1 MSTEMVFIEESGS
14 QEASMTVAS
23 NSGLTAFE
31 AAEATTTVVPP
42 TDVRKAGGG
51 KAKRV
56 RASKASA
63 AASYSYSPEFNRE
76 KRDQAKRYLKICS
89 ETISSIDNA
98 NTDVQL
104 YRENMIKLTQVGSA
118 LLSDAFTAQQ
128 TKTMITGLIK
138 DIKSAAHFISNS
150 DLVTGVH
157 AQQQVIKS
165 LYRISD
171 TAAPAAAAPAA
182 AAPAPVA
189 VAAEP
194 VVEPQVAVAD
204 VTMEEEAETVEKK
217 SKKSEKSKKSKKEK
231 KEKDGSDETKEKK
244 KKSKKEKKSKVAAA
258 AEIVAVVPEDEDDM

>member
-171 TAAPAAAAPAA
+171 TAAPAAAAPA
-182 AAPAPVA
+182 PVA